1 MDKMAARAVRAKADG
16 VESAAQFRLV
26 FRVADETAQ
35 FVKSVSKLAFVAI
48 FARSILFIWSA
59 KFRLVTTRIRL
70 RLLLLLLAL
79 DQLRSI
85 HDRLAVTPVE
95 FTVSAMQ
102 LHHQRRMILLLQLIR
117 QQR

>member
-1 MDKMAARAVRAKADG
+1 MHVAVTLDSRRRRRIVACLVGIMDKMAARSVRAKADG

-59 KFRLVTTRIRL
+59 KFRLVTT
-70 RLLLLLLAL
+70 
-79 DQLRSI
+79 
-85 HDRLAVTPVE
+85 
-95 FTVSAMQ
+95 
-102 LHHQRRMILLLQLIR
+102 
-117 QQR
+117 